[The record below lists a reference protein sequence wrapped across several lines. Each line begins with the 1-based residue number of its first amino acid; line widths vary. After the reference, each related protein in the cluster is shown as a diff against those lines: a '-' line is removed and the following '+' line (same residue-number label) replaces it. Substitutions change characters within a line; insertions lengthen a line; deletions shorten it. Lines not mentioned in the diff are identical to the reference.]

1 MRNSISV
8 PIFLFFFLQG
18 CYQTSLAPMIGP
30 AAGASQGRIAYSA
43 VSTTVNYGVK
53 HKTGKY
59 PIEHILKR
67 EKDKIVKKIATIE
80 KEVIE
85 KSSLIK
91 KKIVNQKN
99 NLKIKE
105 KKEKTNEK
113 LRWVLHIKEIK
124 SVKQEDAFPANKP
137 RYSYWSKQK

>member
-1 MRNSISV
+1 MKRIA
-8 PIFLFFFLQG
+8 IFLSSLFFLQG

-30 AAGASQGRIAYSA
+30 AAGVSQGRIAYSA
-43 VSTTVNYGVK
+43 ASTGMSYGVK

-59 PIEHILKR
+59 PIEHIFQR
-67 EKDKIVKKIATIE
+67 EKDKIVKKIDKIE
-80 KEVIE
+80 EEVKG
-85 KSSLIK
+85 KSTLIK
-91 KKIVNQKN
+91 EKIVNTNN

-105 KKEKTNEK
+105 HASQK

-124 SVKQEDAFPANKP
+124 NVQQEEAFPANKP

>member
-1 MRNSISV
+1 MKRIA
-8 PIFLFFFLQG
+8 IFLSSLFFLQG

-43 VSTTVNYGVK
+43 ASTGMSYGVK

-59 PIEHILKR
+59 PIEHIFQR
-67 EKDKIVKKIATIE
+67 EKDKIVKKIDKIE
-80 KEVIE
+80 EKVKE
-85 KSSLIK
+85 KSILIK
-91 KKIVNQKN
+91 EKIVNTNN

-105 KKEKTNEK
+105 QASQK
-113 LRWVLHIKEIK
+113 LHWVLHIKEIK
-124 SVKQEDAFPANKP
+124 NVQQEEAFPANKP

>member
-1 MRNSISV
+1 MRNSIIV

-30 AAGASQGRIAYSA
+30 AASASQGRVAYSA
-43 VSTTVNYGVK
+43 VSTSVSYSVK

-67 EKDKIVKKIATIE
+67 EKDKIVKRIDTIE

-85 KSSLIK
+85 KSTLVK
-91 KKIVNQKN
+91 KKFTHQKN

-105 KKEKTNEK
+105 KASKK
-113 LRWVLHIKEIK
+113 LRWVLHLKDIKK
-124 SVKQEDAFPANKP
+124 VKQEEA
-137 RYSYWSKQK
+137 